1 MTNFLL
7 TGGGT
12 AGHVN
17 PLLSLAQQLRAEGHH
32 VVALGTKE
40 GLESRL
46 VPERGFELLTIARLP
61 FPRRVNLKALGFPF
75 RFLRA
80 TLQVLRMLR
89 QHKIDA
95 VVGFGGYAS
104 APAYLAA
111 YLAKKPLII
120 HEANAKAGVA
130 NKIGA
135 KLTKNVAIA
144 FENSDLSG
152 AITGMPI
159 RPEIVESVA
168 GYDKGQ
174 ARVELGLDPALP
186 TLLVTGG
193 SLGAKSINSVVVQ
206 SLPKLQA
213 AGIQVL
219 HILGNNSDLPELQK
233 TGYKSMSYC
242 DRMDAAIAASDF
254 AISRAGSSTVSEF
267 SAVGLPAVY
276 IPYPVGNGEQQFNA
290 VSVCDAGGGIMCLDK
305 DFNPDFVAS
314 EVIPLISHSATL
326 RAMSQAAKSKGIPDS
341 TLRLRDLVMNAVNT
355 KAND

>member
-1 MTNFLL
+1 MTKFLL
-7 TGGGT
+7 AGGGT

-17 PLLSLAQQLRAEGHH
+17 PLLALAQQLRAEGHE
-32 VVALGTKE
+32 VIALGTKE

-46 VPERGFELLTIARLP
+46 VPERGFELLTIQRLP
-61 FPRRVNLKALGFPF
+61 FPRKPNLQALLFPF
-75 RFLRA
+75 RFAAA
-80 TLQVLRMLR
+80 TLGVMRLIRKHR
-89 QHKIDA
+89 IDA

-104 APAYLAA
+104 APAYVAA
-111 YLAKKPLII
+111 YLARKPLVI
-120 HEANAKAGVA
+120 HEANAKAGIA

-135 KLTKNVAIA
+135 KLTKFVAIA

-159 RPEIVESVA
+159 RPEIIESIS

-174 ARVELGLDPALP
+174 ARVELGLDPSLP

-193 SLGAKSINSVVVQ
+193 SLGAKRLNDAVVAA
-206 SLPKLQA
+206 LPKLRA

-219 HILGNNSDLPELQK
+219 HILGNNSDLPAKQEP
-233 TGYKSMSYC
+233 GYCSMNYC

-254 AISRAGSSTVSEF
+254 AISRAGSSTVAEF

-276 IPYPVGNGEQQFNA
+276 VPYPVGNGEQQFNA
-290 VSVCDAGGGIMCLDK
+290 VSVTEAGGGLLCLDR
-305 DFNPDFVAS
+305 DFDSAYIER

-326 RAMSQAAKSKGIPDS
+326 RQMGQSARSKGIPDS
-341 TLRLRDLVMNAVNT
+341 TLRLRDLVIESVNT
-355 KAND
+355 

>member
-1 MTNFLL
+1 MTKFLL
-7 TGGGT
+7 AGGGT

-17 PLLSLAQQLRAEGHH
+17 PLLALAQQLRAEGHE
-32 VVALGTKE
+32 VIALGTKE

-46 VPERGFELLTIARLP
+46 VPERGFELLTIQRLP
-61 FPRRVNLKALGFPF
+61 FPRKPNLQALLFPF
-75 RFLRA
+75 RFAAA
-80 TLQVLRMLR
+80 TLGVMRLIRKHR
-89 QHKIDA
+89 IDA

-104 APAYLAA
+104 APAYVAA
-111 YLAKKPLII
+111 YLARKPLVI
-120 HEANAKAGVA
+120 HEANAKAGIA

-135 KLTKNVAIA
+135 KLTKFVAIA

-159 RPEIVESVA
+159 RPEIIESIS

-174 ARVELGLDPALP
+174 ARVELGLDPSLP

-193 SLGAKSINSVVVQ
+193 SLGAKRLNDAVVAA
-206 SLPKLQA
+206 LPKLRA

-219 HILGNNSDLPELQK
+219 HILGNNSDFPAKQEP
-233 TGYKSMSYC
+233 GYCSMNYC

-254 AISRAGSSTVSEF
+254 AISRAGSSTVAEF

-276 IPYPVGNGEQQFNA
+276 VPYPVGNGEQQFNA
-290 VSVCDAGGGIMCLDK
+290 VSVTEAGGGLLCLDR
-305 DFNPDFVAS
+305 DFDSAYIER

-326 RAMSQAAKSKGIPDS
+326 RQMGQSARSKGIPDS
-341 TLRLRDLVMNAVNT
+341 TLRLRDLVIESVNT
-355 KAND
+355 

>member
-1 MTNFLL
+1 MTRFLL

-17 PLLSLAQQLRAEGHH
+17 PLLALAQQLRAEGSE
-32 VVALGTKE
+32 VFALGTKE

-61 FPRRVNLKALGFPF
+61 FPRKLNLRALAFPLRFLKATFEVIRLISKH
-75 RFLRA
+75 R
-80 TLQVLRMLR
+80 
-89 QHKIDA
+89 IDA

-111 YLAKKPLII
+111 FLARKPLVV
-120 HEANAKAGVA
+120 HEANARAGIA
-130 NKIGA
+130 NRIGSR
-135 KLTKNVAIA
+135 LTKFVAITYQ
-144 FENSDLSG
+144 NSDLSG

-159 RPEIVESVA
+159 RPEIVDSVA

-174 ARVELGLDPALP
+174 ARVELGLDPSLP

-193 SLGAKSINSVVVQ
+193 SLGAKRLNDAVVQ
-206 SLPKLQA
+206 SLPKLKA

-219 HILGNNSDLPELQK
+219 HILGDKSEHAAKQEP
-233 TGYKSMSYC
+233 GYRSMTYC
-242 DRMDAAIAASDF
+242 DRMDVAIAASDF

-276 IPYPVGNGEQQFNA
+276 VPYPVGNGEQEFNA
-290 VSVCDAGGGIMCLDK
+290 VTVCEAGGGLIRLDREF
-305 DFNPDFVAS
+305 DSAFIET

-326 RAMSQAAKSKGIPDS
+326 KKMSAAAKTMGIPDS
-341 TLRLRDLVMNAVNT
+341 TMRLRDLVMDAVNT
-355 KAND
+355 

>member
-1 MTNFLL
+1 MTRFLL
-7 TGGGT
+7 AGGGT

-17 PLLSLAQQLRAEGHH
+17 PLLALAQQLRAEGHE
-32 VVALGTKE
+32 VLTLGTKE

-61 FPRRVNLKALGFPF
+61 FPRRLNANAVLFPA
-75 RFLRA
+75 RFFVA
-80 TLQVLRMLR
+80 TFQVIRLIRKHR
-89 QHKIDA
+89 IEA

-111 YLAKKPLII
+111 YLSRKPLVI
-120 HEANAKAGVA
+120 HEANAKAGIA

-135 KLTKNVAIA
+135 RLTKYVAIA

-174 ARVELGLDPALP
+174 ARVELGLDPSLP

-193 SLGAKSINSVVVQ
+193 SLGAKTLNSAVLQ
-206 SLPKLQA
+206 ALPKLRA

-219 HILGNNSDLPELQK
+219 HILGNNSELEAKQE
-233 TGYKSMSYC
+233 TGYRSMNYC

-254 AISRAGSSTVSEF
+254 AISRAGSSTVAEF

-276 IPYPVGNGEQQFNA
+276 VPYPVGNGEQQFNA
-290 VSVCDAGGGIMCLDK
+290 ISVTQAGGGIICLDR
-305 DFNPDFVAS
+305 DFDAAFIER

-326 RAMSQAAKSKGIPDS
+326 RQMGESAKSKGIPDS
-341 TLRLRDLVMNAVNT
+341 TLRLRDLVIEAVNT
-355 KAND
+355 